1 MNSQTRRELEFLQEQ
16 AILLEKN
23 SVSLTQIQ
31 PKSSNNNGNKQQAV
45 NNNIP
50 NVNITPSIQQQPQ
63 STSPASNLSKYSQ
76 LLMVIEEM
84 SRDIR
89 PTYSGENESL
99 RSLKKNTNFAS
110 KPIYSGSRS
119 SAERL
124 KRTIVTARILV
135 RECLLETERQQ
146 SGR

>member
-1 MNSQTRRELEFLQEQ
+1 MNPTRREMDFIQE
-16 AILLEKN
+16 LEKN
-23 SVSLTQIQ
+23 SVSITQINS
-31 PKSSNNNGNKQQAV
+31 KSVANNNNANKQI
-45 NNNIP
+45 NNIP
-50 NVNITPSIQQQPQ
+50 NVVNISAVTSTIQPS
-63 STSPASNLSKYSQ
+63 SPSMSSNLSKYSQ

-84 SRDIR
+84 GKDIR
-89 PTYSGENESL
+89 PT
-99 RSLKKNTNFAS
+99 
-110 KPIYSGSRS
+110 YSGSRS

>member
-1 MNSQTRRELEFLQEQ
+1 MNPTRREMDFIQE
-16 AILLEKN
+16 LEKN
-23 SVSLTQIQ
+23 SVSITQIN
-31 PKSSNNNGNKQQAV
+31 PKSQANANKQA
-45 NNNIP
+45 NNINNIP
-50 NVNITPSIQQQPQ
+50 NVNISAVTPSIQP
-63 STSPASNLSKYSQ
+63 SSPATPSNQALSKYSQ

-84 SRDIR
+84 GKDIR
-89 PTYSGENESL
+89 PT
-99 RSLKKNTNFAS
+99 
-110 KPIYSGSRS
+110 YSGSRS

>member
-1 MNSQTRRELEFLQEQ
+1 MNSQSRRELEFLQEQ

-23 SVSLTQIQ
+23 SVSLTQIT
-31 PKSSNNNGNKQQAV
+31 PKSANNSNGSKQQ
-45 NNNIP
+45 NSITP
-50 NVNITPSIQQQPQ
+50 NVNITPNIAPTIT

-89 PTYSGENESL
+89 PT
-99 RSLKKNTNFAS
+99 
-110 KPIYSGSRS
+110 YSGSRS

>member
-1 MNSQTRRELEFLQEQ
+1 MNSQSRRELEFLQEQ
-16 AILLEKN
+16 ALLLEKN
-23 SVSLTQIQ
+23 SVSLTQIT
-31 PKSSNNNGNKQQAV
+31 PKSTNNSNNNNGTKQQNSITPSV
-45 NNNIP
+45 NITP
-50 NVNITPSIQQQPQ
+50 NVNITPSIQQPT

-84 SRDIR
+84 SKDIR
-89 PTYSGENESL
+89 PT
-99 RSLKKNTNFAS
+99 
-110 KPIYSGSRS
+110 YSGSRS

>member
-1 MNSQTRRELEFLQEQ
+1 MNSQSRRELEFLQEQ
-16 AILLEKN
+16 ALLLEKN
-23 SVSLTQIQ
+23 SVSLTQIT
-31 PKSSNNNGNKQQAV
+31 PKNNNNNNGTKQQNSITPSV
-45 NNNIP
+45 NITP
-50 NVNITPSIQQQPQ
+50 NVNITPSIQQP
-63 STSPASNLSKYSQ
+63 TSPASNLSKYSQ

-84 SRDIR
+84 SKDIR
-89 PTYSGENESL
+89 PT
-99 RSLKKNTNFAS
+99 
-110 KPIYSGSRS
+110 YSGSRS

>member
-1 MNSQTRRELEFLQEQ
+1 MNSQSRREIEFLHEQ
-16 AILLEKN
+16 ALLLEKN
-23 SVSLTQIQ
+23 SVSLTQIT
-31 PKSSNNNGNKQQAV
+31 PKSANGNNGNKQQTSTV
-45 NNNIP
+45 NITP
-50 NVNITPSIQQQPQ
+50 NVNITPSIQQQTT
-63 STSPASNLSKYSQ
+63 STSPTSNLSKYSQ

-89 PTYSGENESL
+89 PT
-99 RSLKKNTNFAS
+99 
-110 KPIYSGSRS
+110 YSGSRS

>member
-1 MNSQTRRELEFLQEQ
+1 MNSQSRRELEFLQEQ
-16 AILLEKN
+16 ALLLEKN
-23 SVSLTQIQ
+23 SVSLTQIT
-31 PKSSNNNGNKQQAV
+31 PKNTNNNNNNGTKQQNSITPSV
-45 NNNIP
+45 NITP
-50 NVNITPSIQQQPQ
+50 NVNITPSVQQPT

-84 SRDIR
+84 SKDIR
-89 PTYSGENESL
+89 PT
-99 RSLKKNTNFAS
+99 
-110 KPIYSGSRS
+110 YSGSRS

>member
-1 MNSQTRRELEFLQEQ
+1 MNQSRRELEFLQEQ
-16 AILLEKN
+16 ALLLEKN
-23 SVSLTQIQ
+23 SVSLTQIT
-31 PKSSNNNGNKQQAV
+31 PKSTNNSNGNNGNKKQQQS
-45 NNNIP
+45 ITP
-50 NVNITPSIQQQPQ
+50 NVNITPSIQQPT
-63 STSPASNLSKYSQ
+63 STSPASTSNLSKYSQ

-89 PTYSGENESL
+89 PTYSG
-99 RSLKKNTNFAS
+99 
-110 KPIYSGSRS
+110 SRG

-135 RECLLETERQQ
+135 RECLLETEKQNGN

>member
-1 MNSQTRRELEFLQEQ
+1 MNSQSRRELEFLQEQ
-16 AILLEKN
+16 ALLLEKN
-23 SVSLTQIQ
+23 SVSLTQIT
-31 PKSSNNNGNKQQAV
+31 PKSTNNSNNNNGNKQQ
-45 NNNIP
+45 NSITP
-50 NVNITPSIQQQPQ
+50 SVNITPSIQQQPT

-84 SRDIR
+84 SKDIR
-89 PTYSGENESL
+89 PT
-99 RSLKKNTNFAS
+99 
-110 KPIYSGSRS
+110 YSGSRS

>member
-1 MNSQTRRELEFLQEQ
+1 MNPTRREMDFIQE
-16 AILLEKN
+16 LEKN
-23 SVSLTQIQ
+23 SVSITQIN
-31 PKSSNNNGNKQQAV
+31 PKAVAANANASKQNNI
-45 NNNIP
+45 NNIP
-50 NVNITPSIQQQPQ
+50 NVNISAVTPTIQP
-63 STSPASNLSKYSQ
+63 SSPAMPSNLSKYSQ

-84 SRDIR
+84 GKDIR
-89 PTYSGENESL
+89 PT
-99 RSLKKNTNFAS
+99 
-110 KPIYSGSRS
+110 YSGSRS

>member
-1 MNSQTRRELEFLQEQ
+1 MNASRREMDFIQE
-16 AILLEKN
+16 LEKN
-23 SVSLTQIQ
+23 SVSITQISTAQ
-31 PKSSNNNGNKQQAV
+31 KNIKQNQMLQNNF
-45 NNNIP
+45 P
-50 NVNITPSIQQQPQ
+50 NVNISTVPIASVPTIPSAV
-63 STSPASNLSKYSQ
+63 SPASNQSNLSKYSQ

-84 SRDIR
+84 GKDIR
-89 PTYSGENESL
+89 PT
-99 RSLKKNTNFAS
+99 
-110 KPIYSGSRS
+110 YSGSRS

>member
-1 MNSQTRRELEFLQEQ
+1 MNSQSRRELEFLQEQ
-16 AILLEKN
+16 ALLLEKN
-23 SVSLTQIQ
+23 SVSLTQIT
-31 PKSSNNNGNKQQAV
+31 PKTNNNNGTKQQNSITPSV
-45 NNNIP
+45 NITP
-50 NVNITPSIQQQPQ
+50 NVNITPSIQQPT
-63 STSPASNLSKYSQ
+63 STSPSSNLSKYSQ

-84 SRDIR
+84 SKDIR
-89 PTYSGENESL
+89 PT
-99 RSLKKNTNFAS
+99 
-110 KPIYSGSRS
+110 YSGSRS

>member
-1 MNSQTRRELEFLQEQ
+1 MNSHFLQEQ
-16 AILLEKN
+16 ALLLEKN
-23 SVSLTQIQ
+23 SVSLTQIN
-31 PKSSNNNGNKQQAV
+31 PKTANSTTNGNKV
-45 NNNIP
+45 NQTITP
-50 NVNITPSIQQQPQ
+50 NVNITSVVQPLPQ
-63 STSPASNLSKYSQ
+63 PASTSPASNLSKYSQ

-84 SRDIR
+84 GKDIR
-89 PTYSGENESL
+89 PT
-99 RSLKKNTNFAS
+99 
-110 KPIYSGSRS
+110 YSGSRS